1 MSDDIQRHQSNER
14 LSRVVVH
21 NGVVYVAGCTANDR
35 SGDAQAQT
43 ADILSKI
50 DGYLESVGTNKSR
63 LLSVQ
68 IWLQDIDRDFAGL
81 NAAWAAWIPKDA
93 MPTRATCE
101 AKLAAPDLRVEII
114 VTAAL

>member
-1 MSDDIQRHQSNER
+1 MSDIQRHDSNAR

-21 NGVVYVAGCTANDR
+21 NGIVYVSGVTADDR
-35 SGDAQAQT
+35 SGDAQAQA
-43 ADILSKI
+43 ADVLAKI
-50 DGYLESVGTNKSR
+50 DGYLASVGASKSR

-68 IWLQDIDRDFAGL
+68 IWLQDIERDFAGL
-81 NAAWAAWIPKDA
+81 NAAWAAWIPSDA

-101 AKLAAPDLRVEII
+101 AKLAAPDIRVEII

>member
-1 MSDDIQRHQSNER
+1 MSDIQRYDSNAR
-14 LSRVVVH
+14 LSRIVVH
-21 NGVVYVAGCTANDR
+21 NSVVYVAGVTATDR

-43 ADILSKI
+43 ADILAKI
-50 DGYLESVGTNKSR
+50 DGYLASVGTNKSR

-68 IWLQDIDRDFAGL
+68 IWLQDIERDFTGL
-81 NAAWAAWIPKDA
+81 NAAWAAWIPDDA

>member
-1 MSDDIQRHQSNER
+1 MSDIQRYDSNAR
-14 LSRVVVH
+14 LSRIVVH
-21 NGVVYVAGCTANDR
+21 NSVVYVAGVTANDR
-35 SGDAQAQT
+35 SGDAQAQA
-43 ADILSKI
+43 ADILAKI
-50 DGYLESVGTNKSR
+50 DGYLASVGTNKSR

-81 NAAWAAWIPKDA
+81 NAAWAEWIPADA

-101 AKLAAPDLRVEII
+101 ARLAASDLRVEII

>member
-1 MSDDIQRHQSNER
+1 MNDIQRHDSNAR
-14 LSRVVVH
+14 LSRIVVH
-21 NGVVYVAGCTANDR
+21 NSVVYVAGVTATDR
-35 SGDAQAQT
+35 SGDAQTQT
-43 ADILSKI
+43 ADILAKI
-50 DGYLESVGTNKSR
+50 DGYLGSVGTNKSR

-81 NAAWAAWIPKDA
+81 NAAWAAWIPTDA
-93 MPTRATCE
+93 MPTRATCQ

>member
-1 MSDDIQRHQSNER
+1 MSDIQRYDSNAR
-14 LSRVVVH
+14 LSRIVVH
-21 NGVVYVAGCTANDR
+21 NSVVYVAGVTATDR

-43 ADILSKI
+43 ADILAKI
-50 DGYLESVGTNKSR
+50 DGYLASVGTNKSR

-68 IWLQDIDRDFAGL
+68 IWLQDIERDFTGL
-81 NAAWAAWIPKDA
+81 NAAWAAWIPADA

>member
-1 MSDDIQRHQSNER
+1 MSDIQRHDSNAR
-14 LSRVVVH
+14 LSRIVVH
-21 NGVVYVAGCTANDR
+21 NSVVYVAGVTANDR

-43 ADILSKI
+43 ADILAKI
-50 DGYLESVGTNKSR
+50 DGYLASVGTNKSR

-81 NAAWAAWIPKDA
+81 NAAWAAWIPSDA

-101 AKLAAPDLRVEII
+101 ARLAAPDLRVEII